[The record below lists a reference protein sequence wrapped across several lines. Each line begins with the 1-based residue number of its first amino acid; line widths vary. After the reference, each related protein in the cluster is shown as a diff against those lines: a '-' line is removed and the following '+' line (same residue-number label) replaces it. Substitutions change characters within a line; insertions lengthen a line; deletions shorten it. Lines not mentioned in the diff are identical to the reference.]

1 MWALALIGCESA
13 EGGCKSDVFGTVV
26 GLLAAAAIALFVA
39 RLLFTHRGRTYLRF
53 LLGFL
58 KRGG

>member
-1 MWALALIGCESA
+1 VWELALIGCES
-13 EGGCKSDVFGTVV
+13 EGGCKSGVLGTVL
-26 GLLAAAAIALFVA
+26 GILAAAAVVLFLA
-39 RLLFTHRGRTYLRF
+39 RLLFTQRGRAYLRF

>member
-1 MWALALIGCESA
+1 VWVLAVVGCGG
-13 EGGCKSDVFGTVV
+13 EGGCKAGVFGTIV
-26 GLLAAAAIALFVA
+26 GILAAAAAVLFAA
-39 RLLFTHRGRTYLRF
+39 RLLFTQRGRAYLRF